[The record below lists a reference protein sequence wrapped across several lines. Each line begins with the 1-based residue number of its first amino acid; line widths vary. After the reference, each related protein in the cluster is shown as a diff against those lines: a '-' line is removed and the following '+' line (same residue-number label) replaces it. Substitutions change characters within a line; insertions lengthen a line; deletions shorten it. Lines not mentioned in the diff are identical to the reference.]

1 MRCIFACKI
10 NEKQVILASAKP
22 IFEMQLYV
30 RSGAKSRSY
39 LANQIVSLIVVWQ
52 KPEAT
57 TILNDL
63 VATSHIV

>member
-30 RSGAKSRSY
+30 RSGQ
-39 LANQIVSLIVVWQ
+39 NV
-52 KPEAT
+52 EAIWLT
-57 TILNDL
+57 K
-63 VATSHIV
+63 